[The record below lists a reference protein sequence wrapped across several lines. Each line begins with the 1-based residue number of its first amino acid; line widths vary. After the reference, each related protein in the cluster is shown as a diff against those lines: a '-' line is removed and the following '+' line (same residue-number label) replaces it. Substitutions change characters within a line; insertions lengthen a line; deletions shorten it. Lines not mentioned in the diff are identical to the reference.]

1 MFQFLNFRYQ
11 KINARYKEL
20 IHLFD
25 FTVSKYGNSY
35 KISNIQTLN
44 LHCKLLLFRIPY
56 TELMLNHKKRL
67 SKANGYKQISR
78 KKPGAHS

>member
-1 MFQFLNFRYQ
+1 M
-11 KINARYKEL
+11 
-20 IHLFD
+20 
-25 FTVSKYGNSY
+25 GNSY

-44 LHCKLLLFRIPY
+44 LHCKLLLFRISY